1 MVGHYICIKRLA
13 IEASGQRGTFEVDV
27 KNENCMNT
35 GWVKKVWH
43 CTASS
48 NSTTLEFF
56 RLDTEKSCCG
66 PLIDNVS
73 LVPDPS

>member
-1 MVGHYICIKRLA
+1 MVGHCICIKRLA

-48 NSTTLEFF
+48 NSTTLEFSVLTQKTAVADQSSTMF
-56 RLDTEKSCCG
+56 
-66 PLIDNVS
+66 P
-73 LVPDPS
+73 